1 MTFRKHLKKIVE
13 IRKRELLSRNVG

>member
-1 MTFRKHLKKIVE
+1 MTFRKHLEKIVE